1 MEILQN
7 FYGNF
12 YERKPSNILK
22 RAEVDEIQTAV
33 KQKETIYCN
42 KIYTERLLDLLDV
55 VCFSD

>member
-22 RAEVDEIQTAV
+22 RAEVDEIQT
-33 KQKETIYCN
+33 ETKRDYCN
-42 KIYTERLLDLLDV
+42 KI
-55 VCFSD
+55 

>member
-22 RAEVDEIQTAV
+22 RAEVDEIQT
-33 KQKETIYCN
+33 ETKRDYCD
-42 KIYTERLLDLLDV
+42 KIYTERLYWITG
-55 VCFSD
+55 VCLCFR